1 MCITVCR
8 LASAF
13 QRSHADKPA
22 GNGTQKAFFEDPNV
36 LYMSIHRH
44 DGGSF
49 YPQSDFGAIEVTG
62 SGAGE
67 GK

>member
-1 MCITVCR
+1 MYITVLR
-8 LASAF
+8 LSLFSQAIA
-13 QRSHADKPA
+13 HNLT
-22 GNGTQKAFFEDPNV
+22 GNGTQKAFFDDPSV

-62 SGAGE
+62 SGDGE
-67 GK
+67 GT

>member
-1 MCITVCR
+1 MCITVCC
-8 LASAF
+8 LAPYSQMAT
-13 QRSHADKPA
+13 ADDSE
-22 GNGTQKAFFEDPNV
+22 GNGTQKAFFDDPSV

-62 SGAGE
+62 SGEGE